1 MPSPASSS
9 TAELSSLST
18 ALEELTRRVTAIAE
32 AYAAAKRDDLAGEL
46 FQAERA
52 LASAQRSLVRVVR
65 SER

>member
-52 LASAQRSLVRVVR
+52 LASAQRSLTRVVR